1 MRRMPPS
8 QIFLIFAAFVVL
20 YGVFRPG
27 RPHGAKD
34 VTVQLS
40 GEYTV
45 RISHKKT
52 HPALAEYDRAVA
64 VLRQGKD
71 LGTLNYPKDSG
82 GGLPMQIRYYGNPSR
97 EVVRL
102 TDGLYDRLIDLPT
115 GRFVADETPP
125 EGKELSS
132 AIREEELPPLKRA
145 FEVTRDMEVAEK
157 VY

>member
-1 MRRMPPS
+1 MSPS

-27 RPHGAKD
+27 RPSGAED

-45 RISHKKT
+45 RIGHKKT
-52 HPALAEYDRAVA
+52 HPALAEYDREVA

-71 LGTLNYPKDSG
+71 LGTLSYPKDSG
-82 GGLPMQIRYYGNPSR
+82 GGLPMQIRYYGNSKR

-102 TDGLYDRLIDLPT
+102 TDSLYDRLIDLPT

-125 EGKELSS
+125 EGKEFSL
-132 AIREEELPPLKRA
+132 AIREGELPPLKRA
-145 FEVTRDMEVAEK
+145 FEITRNMEVSEK
-157 VY
+157 VH